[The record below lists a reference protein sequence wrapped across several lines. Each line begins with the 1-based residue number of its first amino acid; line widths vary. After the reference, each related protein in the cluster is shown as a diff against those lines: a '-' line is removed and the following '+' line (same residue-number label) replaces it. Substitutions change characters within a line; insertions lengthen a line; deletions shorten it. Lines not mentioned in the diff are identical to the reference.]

1 MPSQV
6 TVLAAQGLTAV
17 DPTWVVHCAG
27 QSVAGGPPRSSY
39 RLPRS
44 SYRLPA
50 HDGGEAGEGGVPA
63 PSTAPSWSSEPLE
76 LQLHDHTVYIHRIG
90 EGEGRGGE
98 VGEESTPQPC
108 NLQLFLLLHLLTMA
122 RPTYSSSYCY
132 NYLLW
137 PGRPTALPVRWRGGG
152 PGRGGAWGRAA
163 DSAVAEQPTAQA
175 TPTAGAEGW
184 RQSGGS

>member
-90 EGEGRGGE
+90 EGEGRGGRG
-98 VGEESTPQPC
+98 GEHTAALQPTA
-108 NLQLFLLLHLLTMA
+108 LLTATLTYYGQADVQLFLLLQLLTMA
-122 RPTYSSSYCY
+122 RPTYSSSCAMARRRA
-132 NYLLW
+132 
-137 PGRPTALPVRWRGGG
+137 GARWR
-152 PGRGGAWGRAA
+152 
-163 DSAVAEQPTAQA
+163 V
-175 TPTAGAEGW
+175 
-184 RQSGGS
+184 GSCR